1 MRKGHILISIVSAFL
16 LLGTGIGY
24 ILYNPQKNSPSSDDP
39 LGETRAYKVMWE
51 TTFVTTSHMKGFAG
65 TDSDYV
71 NTVSF
76 GQPNLKE
83 IRFALS
89 WTDDKATVLNRCG
102 LDTLTL
108 QVTCPDGSTVH
119 DSAKCAPRTKYGH
132 VEIVVPLKT
141 EGFKPLTLH
150 SRDLSEAASQVRDSY
165 ADYSWMNKPFT
176 VRVSVQVG
184 EIRPLKRL
192 RDRGNDFDLA
202 ITPVYYAA
210 SITDL
215 AATALNT
222 NDSQGNPG
230 STNETAEP
238 LTVQIKAGP
247 LEGYSP
253 LFVHFYGNPE
263 NDSRIVSYNWTFG
276 PTSQP
281 IIPQA
286 NYREPRVSILFL
298 FLLLFFKNPSFL
310 SLVSRCISHISPK
323 PRAGTNPRNA
333 TRPWC
338 LGPQGTIGL
347 PLRSL
352 TRRAALL
359 QTPCG
364 SRSCSTSIQIMIIPL
379 EQICSLIEIKNCE
392 I

>member
-24 ILYNPQKNSPSSDDP
+24 ILYNPQKNTLSSDDP
-39 LGETRAYKVMWE
+39 LGETRAYDVTWK
-51 TTFVTTSHMKGFAG
+51 TTFVATSHMKGFAG

-83 IRFALS
+83 IRFTLN

-108 QVTCPDGSTVH
+108 QIISPDGSTVQ
-119 DSAKCAPRTKYGH
+119 DSAKSAPRTKYGC
-132 VEIVVPLKT
+132 VDIVVPLKT

-150 SRDLSEAASQVRDSY
+150 SRDLFEATSQLRDTY
-165 ADYSWMNKPFT
+165 DDNSWVNKAFT
-176 VRVSVQVG
+176 VRISVQAG

-202 ITPVYYAA
+202 ITPVYYVA

-215 AATALNT
+215 TSTALNT
-222 NDSQGNPG
+222 NNSQGNPG
-230 STNETAEP
+230 SANETSEP
-238 LTVQIKAGP
+238 LTVHIKAGP
-247 LEGYSP
+247 LVGYSP
-253 LFVHFYGNPE
+253 LVVHFYGNPE
-263 NDSRIVSYNWTFG
+263 NDSSIVSYSWTFG

-286 NYREPRVSILFL
+286 DYREPRVSVLIL
-298 FLLLFFKNPSFL
+298 FLLLFFMNPFL
-310 SLVSRCISHISPK
+310 SFAGISLYLTHLAKTESKYESTEREPTMVF
-323 PRAGTNPRNA
+323 GSTGNYWA
-333 TRPWC
+333 T
-338 LGPQGTIGL
+338 LTVADSQGRTASDTVWI
-347 PLRSL
+347 
-352 TRRAALL
+352 TVL
-359 QTPCG
+359 QYVYPDHDHT
-364 SRSCSTSIQIMIIPL
+364 T
-379 EQICSLIEIKNCE
+379 
-392 I
+392 